1 MVVAQL
7 VKQLLTTPKIRGSNP
22 DIDKILLTYST
33 LDKTK
38 IKKNRPGMAHLF
50 KNIMGRTMRRK
61 LVLDLI
67 VVESPLGATII
78 REIQV

>member
-1 MVVAQL
+1 
-7 VKQLLTTPKIRGSNP
+7 
-22 DIDKILLTYST
+22 
-33 LDKTK
+33 
-38 IKKNRPGMAHLF
+38 MAHLF

-78 REIQV
+78 REIQVWA

>member
-22 DIDKILLTYST
+22 DVGKILPTYCT
-33 LDKTK
+33 LDETK
-38 IKKNRPGMAHLF
+38 IKKKTPGMAHLL
-50 KNIMGRTMRRK
+50 KKIMGRTMRRK

-78 REIQV
+78 R